1 MFFVESTIGT
11 YIHYNTVI
19 SRTRCAHLY
28 MYFSFPDIKRFMVKW
43 LYNTTR
49 LREVN
54 AKTQINVF
62 NSINLTRATFSIK
75 N

>member
-19 SRTRCAHLY
+19 SRTGCAHLY
-28 MYFSFPDIKRFMVKW
+28 MYFSFSDIKRFMVKW

-54 AKTQINVF
+54 AKT
-62 NSINLTRATFSIK
+62 
-75 N
+75 